1 MFSRRR
7 KSKPAQAASL
17 VGDYLKLKTA
27 GKAARGAGKTA
38 GKTAKTVVAYKGTK
52 GFVKRLP
59 WIAGAAAAIAGVV
72 VGVKAIRGGGGEPA
86 AG

>member
-27 GKAARGAGKTA
+27 SKAARGAGKTA
-38 GKTAKTVVAYKGTK
+38 GNTAKAVVAYKGTK
-52 GFVKRLP
+52 GVVKRLP
-59 WIAGAAAAIAGVV
+59 WVAGAAAAAAAAF
-72 VGVKAIRGGGGEPA
+72 VGVKALRGGGGEPA
-86 AG
+86 TG